1 MECGLRRLRVVSR
14 LGLPPGTAEPYRRI
28 LKRMSEDEIILALI
42 VAGVFILLLFIIVY
56 NALKEWKRQQFEAE
70 KLLEKLPS
78 TKNKEED

>member
-1 MECGLRRLRVVSR
+1 
-14 LGLPPGTAEPYRRI
+14 
-28 LKRMSEDEIILALI
+28 MSEDEIILALI